1 MSPARFS
8 KLEVGTA
15 SCIGSTMYGGNARW
29 QGGTDKRQEAC
40 VKLDGQQTSSWSAI
54 ARKKQ
59 LPSDATSLTR
69 NPSAA
74 SSAARPSPFHDAAH
88 LPRQLCGSHLKMLQG
103 DGVEDSDAHWS
114 L

>member
-1 MSPARFS
+1 MKARRGFHEAFMS
-8 KLEVGTA
+8 G
-15 SCIGSTMYGGNARW
+15 I
-29 QGGTDKRQEAC
+29 KRVSGLANQAA
-40 VKLDGQQTSSWSAI
+40 TSSWSAI

-74 SSAARPSPFHDAAH
+74 SSAARPSPFHDAAY
-88 LPRQLCGSHLKMLQG
+88 LPRQLCGSHLRMLQE
-103 DGVEDSDAHWS
+103 DDAEDSDALWS

>member
-1 MSPARFS
+1 MRQRT
-8 KLEVGTA
+8 VGHK
-15 SCIGSTMYGGNARW
+15 GNEIRH
-29 QGGTDKRQEAC
+29 EAC
-40 VKLDGQQTSSWSAI
+40 VKPVKQITSSWSAI

-59 LPSDATSLTR
+59 FPSDATSLTR

-74 SSAARPSPFHDAAH
+74 SSPARPSPFHDAAH

-103 DGVEDSDAHWS
+103 DDAEDSDALWS